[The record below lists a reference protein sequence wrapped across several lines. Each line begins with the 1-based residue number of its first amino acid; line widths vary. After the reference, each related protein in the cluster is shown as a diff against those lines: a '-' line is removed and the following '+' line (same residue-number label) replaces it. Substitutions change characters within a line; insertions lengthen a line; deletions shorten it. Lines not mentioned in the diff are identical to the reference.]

1 MREGGVG
8 GRGGKEIRGFEGQY
22 VTSGQV
28 TSSLSFSFYKIGM
41 FIPASH
47 EV

>member
-1 MREGGVG
+1 MGLGGEAEKKSG
-8 GRGGKEIRGFEGQY
+8 ALRGKNVI
-22 VTSGQV
+22 SGQV
-28 TSSLSFSFYKIGM
+28 TSSLNLSFCKIGM

>member
-1 MREGGVG
+1 MEKKSGALR
-8 GRGGKEIRGFEGQY
+8 GRY

-41 FIPASH
+41 FIPASYK
-47 EV
+47 V